1 LKEPAKKGKY
11 QYIRM
16 EFCNCG
22 DVEEF
27 MKPDRHGYLDPI
39 AAQGLVFQVAFALYV
54 AAERFSLKHYDM
66 KNLNIMLQKVD
77 VANPG
82 RLVLRYGLGAHVFAV
97 RMPSNAPVIA
107 KLADFGTSDI
117 KAESNGKPVT
127 PLQFTTFENT
137 PPDFIIL
144 GDLATQGHGHDNF
157 AFGLCVL
164 HMFTGEMPYEE
175 ILDSVVCPPT
185 LKRLLRLKLED
196 ENVPGY
202 SVLRSIILLDVCKDE
217 DGNIVDGDPDE
228 KFYDTLYR
236 YLVLFGIPEDKFK
249 RDQCPVV
256 WDAIE
261 EALEGKPFATRKG
274 ARKAKA
280 AVKRSKAPDAAQFAK
295 DRKQFSI
302 SHGKNK
308 LIARA
313 RASLE
318 KMPGGMDVLLNLC
331 RFDPARRATAMD
343 VLNSPFMENL
353 RESPGSSLDSLY
365 SPSDKVCTY
374 SAFSTHR
381 AGGSENDDALED

>member
-1 LKEPAKKGKY
+1 
-11 QYIRM
+11 M

-27 MKPDRHGYLDPI
+27 MKSDRNGCLDPI

-66 KNLNIMLQKVD
+66 KNLNIMLQKID
-77 VANPG
+77 VPKPG

-97 RMPSNAPVIA
+97 RMPSDVPVIA

-117 KAESNGKPVT
+117 KPESNGKPVT

-157 AFGLCVL
+157 AFGLCML

-175 ILDSVVCPPT
+175 IMDAVKCPPT

-196 ENVPGY
+196 ESVPGY
-202 SVLRSIILLDVCKDE
+202 SVVRSIILLDVCKDE

-236 YLVLFGIPEDKFK
+236 YLVLFGIPQEKFK
-249 RDQCPVV
+249 RDQCPIV

-274 ARKAKA
+274 SRKPKA

-295 DRKQFSI
+295 DRKYFSL
-302 SHGKNK
+302 SHGRNK

-313 RASLE
+313 RTTLE
-318 KMPGGMDVLLNLC
+318 KMPGGMDILLRLC
-331 RFDPARRATAMD
+331 CFDPAQRATAMD

-353 RESPGSSLDSLY
+353 RERHCSSTTSHYSSLD
-365 SPSDKVCTY
+365 KVFTY
-374 SAFSTHR
+374 SAFSTHLP
-381 AGGSENDDALED
+381 GSDVPLED